1 LLAWREIT
9 KLLLDLTGR
18 GPDMITYVADR
29 PGHDRRYS
37 LDTSKLRALGWAP
50 AHSFEESM
58 RATVDWYRDNRW
70 WWEKIKSG
78 EYSEYYHKQ
87 YGQREVLSRP

>member
-1 LLAWREIT
+1 
-9 KLLLDLTGR
+9 
-18 GPDMITYVADR
+18 MVTYVADR

-50 AHSFEESM
+50 SHSFEEAL

-78 EYSEYYHKQ
+78 EYSEYYQRQ
-87 YGQREVLSRP
+87 YGQREALSK

>member
-1 LLAWREIT
+1 
-9 KLLLDLTGR
+9 
-18 GPDMITYVADR
+18 
-29 PGHDRRYS
+29 
-37 LDTSKLRALGWAP
+37 
-50 AHSFEESM
+50 M

-87 YGQREVLSRP
+87 YGQREMLSRP